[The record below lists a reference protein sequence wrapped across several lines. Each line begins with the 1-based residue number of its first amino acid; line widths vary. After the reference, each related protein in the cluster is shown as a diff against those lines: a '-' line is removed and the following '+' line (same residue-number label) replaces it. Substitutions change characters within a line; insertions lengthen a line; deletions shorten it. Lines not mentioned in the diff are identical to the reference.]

1 MCAVLL
7 IEEENK
13 RNNLSLLGTVETD
26 AWPMNDFTP
35 FLTNDPDGAPPY
47 LIVCLAMMMMMKMI
61 AEPPVPRKTHK
72 NASGRHPFPPADCRA
87 PLPQSKRK
95 RRRKKKEN
103 DLPKRKIFNR
113 KKFYKII
120 PKSPYVKINY
130 DEYGNYYIN
139 GVYHLTNLP
148 KIDSDL
154 M

>member
-1 MCAVLL
+1 MLFSHNSFVKSQQISAFKMSSPSSSNETSC
-7 IEEENK
+7 NK
-13 RNNLSLLGTVETD
+13 LSIKYILNPIDECSADKKIKFL
-26 AWPMNDFTP
+26 FTSESYKTP
-35 FLTNDPDGAPPY
+35 S
-47 LIVCLAMMMMMKMI
+47 
-61 AEPPVPRKTHK
+61 RKNK
-72 NASGRHPFPPADCRA
+72 Y
-87 PLPQSKRK
+87 Q
-95 RRRKKKEN
+95 KKEN